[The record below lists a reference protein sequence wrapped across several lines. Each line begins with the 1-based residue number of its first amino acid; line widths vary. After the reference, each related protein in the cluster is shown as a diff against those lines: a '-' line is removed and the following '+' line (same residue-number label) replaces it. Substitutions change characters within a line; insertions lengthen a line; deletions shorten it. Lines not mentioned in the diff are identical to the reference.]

1 MAEVSTLRTKSLGT
15 ISVLSVVTK
24 AAAEEDHSKTT
35 TVEEE
40 EEEEAARLF
49 GGEKMLS
56 WNRAALWVTP
66 GQSDM
71 WLMTEELIGC

>member
-15 ISVLSVVTK
+15 ISILSVVTK
-24 AAAEEDHSKTT
+24 AAAEEETT
-35 TVEEE
+35 TEE
-40 EEEEAARLF
+40 EEEEAPRLF

-56 WNRAALWVTP
+56 RNRAALWVTT